1 MPAERVSM
9 RKIRDV
15 LRLTHAL
22 GMSRRLVGEATG
34 IGKTAVGEYVRRA
47 AVAGLSWPIPDEI
60 DDAELERRL
69 FPPATT
75 ASCTARTEPDWSHIH
90 AELKR
95 RGVTLALL
103 WQEYRAEHA
112 QGYAYSW
119 FCERYSDWRKCISPT
134 MRQTHLAGEKLFVD
148 WAGDTMPVFDP
159 TTGEEHRAHIFVAA
173 LGASNYTY
181 AEARW
186 TETLPDWIGA
196 HVNALAAIGGVPKA
210 FVPDNLK
217 AGITKPSRYEPGIN
231 RTYQDLA
238 DHYGCVVLPA
248 RVMKPRDKAKV
259 EVAVQIVQ
267 RFVLAKLRNRRFFSL
282 AELNAAIRD
291 CVTAINAK
299 VMRRIGKSRNEL
311 LETLDRPALNAL
323 PTRPTA
329 MRNGSGPASRPIITS
344 RSPDHYYSVPSKLI
358 REIVEARITSATVEI
373 FHKGQRVASHAFS
386 AVRNRHTTITEHMP
400 SAHRR
405 YAEWTPQR
413 MMSEAAKIG
422 PATIALFEAIMKA
435 KPHPEQ
441 GFRSC
446 LGIVGLA
453 RSYGVRARRGR
464 ERGAATTSARPPTA
478 RSPRSSSMGSTK
490 PTQPKAPDGPPI
502 RHGNIRGS
510 WLLPLTQRTRRNPA
524 GKCKPKRRHDAHAS
538 HRRTPDRARAHR
550 HGQGAGGTTQAARH
564 GRTRLRGAA
573 RTDGRPRGDR
583 AREQAAGQPIEV
595 RRACA
600 RSAVVED
607 VDMKAPRGLDKAL
620 FAKLAAGD
628 WIARHQN
635 LIIMRSDRHR
645 QKLACLCA
653 WPQGLPRRSLR
664 PLSSR
669 AKAVRCPGTR
679 TRRRPSCPA
688 AQEPGA
694 RRTADPRRLGPRHA
708 HARSGSRHP

>member
-15 LRLTHAL
+15 LRLTHAM

-47 AVAGLSWPIPDEI
+47 AVAGLSWPVPDEI

-69 FPPATT
+69 FPT
-75 ASCTARTEPDWSHIH
+75 AASSAGRTEPDWAHLH
-90 AELKR
+90 TELKR
-95 RGVTLALL
+95 PGVTLALL
-103 WQEYRAEHA
+103 WEEYRAEHA

-134 MRQTHLAGEKLFVD
+134 MRQTHVAGEKLFVD
-148 WAGDTMPVFDP
+148 WAGDTIPVFDP
-159 TTGEEHRAHIFVAA
+159 VTGQERRAHIFVAA

-186 TETLPDWIGA
+186 TERLPDWIGA

-210 FVPDNLK
+210 LVPDNLK

-259 EVAVQIVQ
+259 EVAVQIVE
-267 RFVLAKLRNRRFFSL
+267 RFVLAKLRNHRFFSL

-299 VMRRIGKSRNEL
+299 IMRRVDKSRHEL
-311 LETLDRPALNAL
+311 LAMLDRPALNAL
-323 PTRPTA
+323 PTTPYSFAEWKRA
-329 MRNGSGPASRPIITS
+329 RVTS
-344 RSPDHYYSVPSKLI
+344 DYHIEIAGHYYSVPSKLI
-358 REIVEARITSATVEI
+358 REIVEARITSGTVEI

-386 AVRNRHTTITEHMP
+386 ALGNRHTTITEHMP

-405 YAEWTPQR
+405 YAEWTPAR
-413 MMSEAAKIG
+413 VMSEAAKVG
-422 PATIALFEAIMKA
+422 PATVALLAAIMKA

-453 RSYGVRARRGR
+453 RSYGATRLEAASRRGSDI
-464 ERGAATTSARPPTA
+464 GATSYGSIASILKHGLDKAFATEPT
-478 RSPRSSSMGSTK
+478 
-490 PTQPKAPDGPPI
+490 PDVPPI

-510 WLLPLTQRTRRNPA
+510 
-524 GKCKPKRRHDAHAS
+524 GYYH
-538 HRRTPDRARAHR
+538 
-550 HGQGAGGTTQAARH
+550 
-564 GRTRLRGAA
+564 
-573 RTDGRPRGDR
+573 
-583 AREQAAGQPIEV
+583 
-595 RRACA
+595 
-600 RSAVVED
+600 
-607 VDMKAPRGLDKAL
+607 
-620 FAKLAAGD
+620 
-628 WIARHQN
+628 
-635 LIIMRSDRHR
+635 
-645 QKLACLCA
+645 
-653 WPQGLPRRSLR
+653 
-664 PLSSR
+664 
-669 AKAVRCPGTR
+669 
-679 TRRRPSCPA
+679 
-688 AQEPGA
+688 
-694 RRTADPRRLGPRHA
+694 
-708 HARSGSRHP
+708 

>member
-1 MPAERVSM
+1 M

-47 AVAGLSWPIPDEI
+47 AVAGLSWPILDEI

-69 FPPATT
+69 FPPTDT
-75 ASCTARTEPDWSHIH
+75 ASCAARTEPDWSHIH
-90 AELKR
+90 AELKG

-119 FCERYSDWRKCISPT
+119 FCERHSDWRKRISAT

-159 TTGEEHRAHIFVAA
+159 TTGEEHRVHIFVAA

-196 HVNALAAIGGVPKA
+196 HVNAFAAIGGVSKA
-210 FVPDNLK
+210 LVPDNLK
-217 AGITKPSRYEPGIN
+217 AGITKPSRYEPGVN

-267 RFVLAKLRNRRFFSL
+267 RFVLAKLRHRRFFSL

-291 CVTAINAK
+291 CVTAINSK
-299 VMRRIGKSRNEL
+299 IMRRIGKSRNEL
-311 LETLDRPALNAL
+311 LETIDRPALTAL
-323 PTRPTA
+323 PTTPYSYAEWKRA
-329 MRNGSGPASRPIITS
+329 RAA
-344 RSPDHYYSVPSKLI
+344 PDYHIEVAGHYYSVPSKLI
-358 REIVEARITSATVEI
+358 REMVEARITSATVEI

-405 YAEWTPQR
+405 YAEWTPVK
-413 MMSEAAKIG
+413 MMSEAASIG
-422 PATIALFEAIMKA
+422 PAAIALVEAIMKA

-446 LGIVGLA
+446 LGIISLV
-453 RSYGVRARRGR
+453 RTYGSERVEAASRRGNDI
-464 ERGAATTSARPPTA
+464 GATTY
-478 RSPRSSSMGSTK
+478 GSIK
-490 PTQPKAPDGPPI
+490 SILQNGLDKAYANSKAPDGPPI
-502 RHGNIRGS
+502 RHANIRG
-510 WLLPLTQRTRRNPA
+510 
-524 GKCKPKRRHDAHAS
+524 
-538 HRRTPDRARAHR
+538 
-550 HGQGAGGTTQAARH
+550 
-564 GRTRLRGAA
+564 RGYY
-573 RTDGRPRGDR
+573 
-583 AREQAAGQPIEV
+583 
-595 RRACA
+595 
-600 RSAVVED
+600 
-607 VDMKAPRGLDKAL
+607 
-620 FAKLAAGD
+620 
-628 WIARHQN
+628 H
-635 LIIMRSDRHR
+635 
-645 QKLACLCA
+645 
-653 WPQGLPRRSLR
+653 
-664 PLSSR
+664 
-669 AKAVRCPGTR
+669 
-679 TRRRPSCPA
+679 
-688 AQEPGA
+688 
-694 RRTADPRRLGPRHA
+694 
-708 HARSGSRHP
+708 